1 MWRVFGVVISTI
13 AALGGICGLLRPEL
27 YRMSMEE
34 GYTARGARI
43 SGAVLLLLGLA
54 GLYAILFPAPTPLTS
69 SPPKRP

>member
-34 GYTARGARI
+34 GYTPRGARI

-54 GLYAILFPAPTPLTS
+54 GLYAILFSGANPVDFFPA
-69 SPPKRP
+69 